1 MQKKTKYICNLLLI
15 VSFAGLLCLTCCNTP
30 ITDKKGYAFYEN
42 RALALLPTYSDTNF
56 WNGQY
61 FSDWETYLKDHVAGR
76 DFMLEKYAYI
86 NRNVLKKPVVGDVLL
101 SNDGKKLLP
110 ATDFRQPDVEEIDA
124 KAEEMSSRLSVLNEL
139 VSSYGGKFLYVGV
152 PEQKVYFEQ
161 LYPSYMDPQAEASQ
175 LRQDVFFN
183 SLKEHDISFL
193 DMGQVFE
200 RMGHPDW
207 IYSSTDHH
215 YSYYGAYHTYQAIM
229 DTINQERETPLYV
242 LTPSELEFQTLP
254 NPFLGSR
261 NRKDFGQFENEDAL
275 VIGVPKQDIP
285 FRRYNRGTEDEPS
298 LYDIP
303 ENPEDWVTY
312 DCYNGGNRIECIID
326 TDRPELPTLL
336 MFGDSFT
343 NPLETLLYTGFDK
356 SIYVDLREIKYLNQG
371 ILGYVEQYH
380 PDYVICVRDSGYYL
394 DLTGNGVIGYEP
406 PAEAAQ
412 Q

>member
-1 MQKKTKYICNLLLI
+1 MRKKTKYVCNLLLI
-15 VSFAGLLCLTCCNTP
+15 VSFAAALCLTCYNTP
-30 ITDKKGYAFYEN
+30 MTDKKGYSFYEN
-42 RALALLPTYSDTNF
+42 RELALLPTYSKADF

-61 FSDWETYLKDHVAGR
+61 FSDWETYLKDHIAGR

-101 SNDGKKLLP
+101 GSDGKKLLP
-110 ATDFRQPDVEEIDA
+110 ATDFRSYDSEEIYA
-124 KAEEMSSRLSVLNEL
+124 KAQEMSSRLSALNDS
-139 VSSYGGKFLYVGV
+139 VSSYGGKFLYVGI

-161 LYPSYMDPQAEASQ
+161 FYPFYTDSQLEASQ
-175 LRQDVFFN
+175 LQQGVFFDALRDHN
-183 SLKEHDISFL
+183 ISFL
-193 DMGQVFE
+193 DMGQIFDN
-200 RMGHPDW
+200 MGHPDW

-215 YSYYGAYHTYQAIM
+215 YSYYGAYYTYQAIM
-229 DTINQERETPLYV
+229 DSINQERETPLYV

-261 NRKDFGQFENEDAL
+261 NRKNFGQFQNEDTL
-275 VIGVPKQDIP
+275 VIGIPKQDIP
-285 FRRYNRGTEDEPS
+285 FRRYNRGTEDEPT

-303 ENPEDWVTY
+303 KTADEWVTY
-312 DCYNGGNRIECIID
+312 DCYNGGNRTECIIE

-356 SIYVDLREIKYLNQG
+356 SIYVDLREVKYLNQG

-394 DLTGNGVIGYEP
+394 DLTGNGVIEYGAPSES
-406 PAEAAQ
+406 Q
-412 Q
+412 K